1 MDSSVGEGGGEGVGP
16 YMGLLSSSVV
26 HIWQIDYF
34 AKCSNMS
41 LELHSKA
48 FLFMGVGR
56 VAEGRLSYY
65 WPYWRGGRVD
75 D

>member
-1 MDSSVGEGGGEGVGP
+1 MVGEGIGP
-16 YMGLLSSSVV
+16 YMGLSSSSVV

-48 FLFMGVGR
+48 FLFMGVGWGWQR
-56 VAEGRLSYY
+56 VPSFIIGLI
-65 WPYWRGGRVD
+65 GGVLG
-75 D
+75 